1 MSATKGARKG
11 ILGKKLGMTQ
21 VIAQDGSAVPVTVIQ
36 AGPCVVAGKR
46 TQERD
51 GYSTIQLGLGAV
63 KDRRVTKPVAGWYKK
78 QGVKPCRILREVAF
92 DDAESFN
99 IGQEIKVDIFQEGE
113 KVDVVGTSKGKGFQG
128 TMKRHNFGG
137 GPRSHGSMTHR
148 QPASSGSTDA
158 ARTIKGT
165 RKPGHMGD
173 VRVTTQGLVVV
184 RVDVPRNLILVRGS
198 VPGANN
204 SLVLLKNSVKA

>member
-51 GYSTIQLGLGAV
+51 GYFSIQLGLGAV
-63 KDRRVTKPVAGWYKK
+63 NERRVTKPVAGWYKK
-78 QGVKPCRILREVAF
+78 QGVKPTRILREVAF

-128 TMKRHNFGG
+128 GIKRHGFGG

-173 VRVTTQGLVVV
+173 ARVTVQGLTVI
-184 RVDVPRNLILVRGS
+184 RVDVPRNLILVRGA
-198 VPGANN
+198 VPGAAN
-204 SLVLLKNSVKA
+204 SLVILKNSVKA

>member
-51 GYSTIQLGLGAV
+51 GYSSIQLGLGAV
-63 KDRRVTKPVAGWYKK
+63 KERRVTKPVGGWYKK
-78 QGVKPCRILREVAF
+78 QGVKPTRVLREVAF
-92 DDAESFN
+92 DDAESLN

-113 KVDVVGTSKGKGFQG
+113 LVDVVGTSKGKGFQG
-128 TMKRHNFGG
+128 GMKRHRFSG

-158 ARTIKGT
+158 ARTYKGT
-165 RKPGHMGD
+165 KKPGHMGD
-173 VRVTTQGLVVV
+173 ARVTATGTD
-184 RVDVPRNLILVRGS
+184 RSARRPCR
-198 VPGANN
+198 AT
-204 SLVLLKNSVKA
+204 